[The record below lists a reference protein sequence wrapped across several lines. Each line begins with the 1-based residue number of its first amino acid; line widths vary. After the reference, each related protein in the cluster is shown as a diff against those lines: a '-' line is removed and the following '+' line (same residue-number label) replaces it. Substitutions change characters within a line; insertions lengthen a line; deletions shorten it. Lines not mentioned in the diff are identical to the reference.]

1 MRTQIKHLSLWRSIR
16 VVTNKRSIIFDLD
29 DHGRL
34 KKKLRRQ
41 NTRILSEEMAKLSID
56 PSKSAENLSS
66 DAQTIE
72 QPPQNQVSNNIIDQ
86 PILANKSDSKR
97 SNSPPISNQ
106 TDPIYF
112 LDDFI
117 INETTY
123 NLDSSDEFDLDEID
137 NNFIDFDFSNL
148 QI

>member
-41 NTRILSEEMAKLSID
+41 NTRILSEEMAKLSTD
-56 PSKSAENLSS
+56 PSKSADN
-66 DAQTIE
+66 QTIE
-72 QPPQNQVSNNIIDQ
+72 QPPQNQVSNNISDQ
-86 PILANKSDSKR
+86 PILANKSDSEPT
-97 SNSPPISNQ
+97 NHPQILNQ
-106 TDPIYF
+106 AEPTYF
-112 LDDFI
+112 LNDFI
-117 INETTY
+117 INETSY
-123 NLDSSDEFDLDEID
+123 NLDSSDEFDFDETYS
-137 NNFIDFDFSNL
+137 NFIDFSNL